1 MAVSASISLV
11 VIGLAGYLVLSITY
25 RLLWHPLARF
35 PGPKLAA
42 ATKWYEFYYEVL
54 HGRGGQFWKVVDR
67 MHDRYGAIVR
77 ITPEEL
83 HIRDSS
89 QYDTVY
95 TGKRDKSRSVARLGG
110 QKVSTFATEESDLH
124 RKRRA
129 PNMLLFGK
137 RTVDQATPMIR
148 SKIEKLLTEL
158 QRAMRTGEVIDVNLV
173 FLALTT
179 DIAGYHV
186 LHEELGMQD
195 DLTGKALRWKKGVH
209 QISTNV
215 PLVKQYTWLADVIDL
230 IPSGLWQ
237 SMAPDIA
244 CLIDLKMTVL
254 KRAKVFLHQ
263 QRMISENGSSIEPT
277 NEKVNTPKTL
287 FEYIWTHPSTA
298 NERDLARLYDEGQ
311 NVMIA
316 GSETSA
322 RILTRVI
329 YELLTNTDELSRLH
343 TELAEA
349 QEQHSR
355 CAQDLTWLELERLP
369 WLTGIVKESLRIANI
384 ATSRLPVKPHESLRY
399 LGWTI
404 PAMTQVSL
412 SPYDVMRDENI
423 FPQPDA
429 FKPERWLTK
438 EHNGTWSTHNRL
450 DKYLVAFGKGA
461 RMCQGINLAYAE
473 LYMTVA
479 SVFSRFKLE
488 LFDVVK
494 ERDITTVAD
503 YFLAEARA
511 DSKGVRMKVLS
522 EIS

>member
-1 MAVSASISLV
+1 
-11 VIGLAGYLVLSITY
+11 
-25 RLLWHPLARF
+25 
-35 PGPKLAA
+35 
-42 ATKWYEFYYEVL
+42 
-54 HGRGGQFWKVVDR
+54 
-67 MHDRYGAIVR
+67 
-77 ITPEEL
+77 
-83 HIRDSS
+83 
-89 QYDTVY
+89 
-95 TGKRDKSRSVARLGG
+95 
-110 QKVSTFATEESDLH
+110 
-124 RKRRA
+124 
-129 PNMLLFGK
+129 
-137 RTVDQATPMIR
+137 
-148 SKIEKLLTEL
+148 
-158 QRAMRTGEVIDVNLV
+158 
-173 FLALTT
+173 
-179 DIAGYHV
+179 
-186 LHEELGMQD
+186 MQD
-195 DLTGKALRWKKGVH
+195 DLTGKALRWTKGVH

-404 PAMTQVSL
+404 PAMVSL
-412 SPYDVMRDENI
+412 N
-423 FPQPDA
+423 
-429 FKPERWLTK
+429 
-438 EHNGTWSTHNRL
+438 
-450 DKYLVAFGKGA
+450 
-461 RMCQGINLAYAE
+461 
-473 LYMTVA
+473 
-479 SVFSRFKLE
+479 LE
-488 LFDVVK
+488 LFY
-494 ERDITTVAD
+494 ECC
-503 YFLAEARA
+503 
-511 DSKGVRMKVLS
+511 
-522 EIS
+522 